1 MSVTNEHD
9 NEEKALLAILEMLV
23 DAPGQVKLE
32 STVTKHSAV
41 FDIHVADA
49 DVGKVLG
56 KKGIHAHALRTLFG
70 AIYGKL
76 GKRLHLQVVDPR
88 RV

>member
-1 MSVTNEHD
+1 MGTESTT
-9 NEEKALLAILEMLV
+9 EEKALLAILEMLV
-23 DAPGQVKLE
+23 DSPGQVKLD
-32 STVTKHSAV
+32 STVTNHSAV
-41 FDIHVADA
+41 FDIHVADS

-88 RV
+88 RL

>member
-1 MSVTNEHD
+1 MSQDLGPEAATLKMIV
-9 NEEKALLAILEMLV
+9 EMIV
-23 DAPGQVKLE
+23 DSPGEVRLD
-32 STVTKHSAV
+32 STITEHSAV

-56 KKGIHAHALRTLFG
+56 KKGSHAHALRTLFG

-88 RV
+88 RS